1 MACPC
6 PYLCLV
12 GALVRAFFFWALS
25 PSRSCEVT
33 NPSTSVPLTQVGFF
47 VYGPVRDVEPLT
59 GDTAEVPGLKV
70 LESEEQANLYT
81 SSP

>member
-1 MACPC
+1 MARPC

-12 GALVRAFFFWALS
+12 GALVGEFFFWALN
-25 PSRSCEVT
+25 PSWSCEVT
-33 NPSTSVPLTQVGFF
+33 NPSTSSPLTQVGFF
-47 VYGPVRDVEPLT
+47 IYGPVLGVEPLT

-70 LESEEQANLYT
+70 LKSEGQANLYT